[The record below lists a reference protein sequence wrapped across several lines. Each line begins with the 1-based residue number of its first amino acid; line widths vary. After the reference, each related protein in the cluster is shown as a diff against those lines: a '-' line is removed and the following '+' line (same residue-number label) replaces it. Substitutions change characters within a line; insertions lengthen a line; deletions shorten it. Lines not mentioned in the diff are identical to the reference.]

1 MQMLK
6 YIQVRK
12 LAKEET
18 RSKVSEWLWLGTAF
32 LLGLS
37 YLLPTHQQ
45 PWTTFYQQAVAAVA
59 LSIYAV
65 GTAFGGLHV
74 SLDRPALTLLAISV
88 IPLLQFGTGKFP
100 LPGEAAFLVLYLLGI
115 SAAYIAARQATII
128 ESWRLA
134 DAVFAA
140 LVFSGLMSSAMAVIQ
155 WQDLNVGGVMVA
167 PPAVGG
173 RSMANIGQPNMLST
187 LLVWSLLGLWWFNI
201 RGNLSSPLLFLAG
214 ALLVL
219 GMAAT
224 QSRTGVLQMF
234 GLSVLAV
241 WSGLRF
247 KKWSACWVMLG
258 LVIIFAILTLS
269 WSSLNNE
276 LYGQASLTLQ
286 QMAAAGKRPQIWA
299 MMLTAVLDSPWT
311 GYGWNQGLLA
321 FVSQVLVFPAMHV
334 VAADAHNLIIDLMVW
349 NGAPI
354 GVSIAGAIFLFWLWL
369 GRRIASC
376 EELVLFGAAGI
387 FLCHAMTEIPHAY
400 ANFSLPAAVMFGC
413 LAAGKTA
420 PLRISM
426 SRGIAAFLSCT
437 LLLTALLLVYE
448 YQQIEADHL
457 AYRVRA
463 ARIGDLQPVEPPKPV
478 VLMFLQNA
486 LGIYR
491 KEAADFSSE
500 ANVDELRRTVKRY
513 PSVRGLM
520 LLTEVEYRRGNRHAA
535 EQLSELVC
543 KLYPD
548 DTCHAARAKLQP
560 Q

>member
-1 MQMLK
+1 MLK
-6 YIQVRK
+6 YIQIRPPANK
-12 LAKEET
+12 AT
-18 RSKVSEWLWLGTAF
+18 RTEVSEWLWLGVAF

-59 LSIYAV
+59 LSICAV
-65 GTAFGGLHV
+65 GTAFGCRRI
-74 SLDRPALTLLAISV
+74 SLDRPALILLAISV
-88 IPLLQFGTGKFP
+88 IPLLQVGAGKFQ
-100 LPGEAAFLVLYLLGI
+100 LPGEAGLLVTYLLGI
-115 SAAYIAARQATII
+115 SAAYITARHVTTTEA
-128 ESWRLA
+128 WLLA
-134 DAVFAA
+134 DTLFAA
-140 LVFSGLMSSAMAVIQ
+140 LVLAGLMSSAMAVIQ

-173 RSMANIGQPNMLST
+173 RSVANVGQPNMLST
-187 LLVWSLLGLWWFNI
+187 LLVWSLTGLWWFYI
-201 RGNLSSPLLFLAG
+201 RRNLSSPIFFVAG
-214 ALLVL
+214 AILVL

-224 QSRTGVLQMF
+224 QSRTGALQMF
-234 GLSVLAV
+234 GLSMLAV

-247 KKWSACWVMLG
+247 KKWLACMVMLS
-258 LVIIFAILTLS
+258 LAMVFAILTLS
-269 WSSLNNE
+269 WANFNME
-276 LYGQASLTLQ
+276 LHGQAPLTLQ

-311 GYGWNQGLLA
+311 GYGWNQGLPA
-321 FVSQVLVFPAMHV
+321 FVSQVSVFPAMHV

-376 EELVLFGAAGI
+376 EELVLFGAAGV

-437 LLLTALLLVYE
+437 LLSTVLLLVYE

-513 PSVRGLM
+513 PSARGLM